1 MSGAGRVVAVPP
13 GRLEGWLD
21 RFERR
26 HPEAAW
32 SVLDGQAAIV
42 AADGARAQFRLP
54 GEVDAPAAAD
64 AGELVSRAESFRDF
78 GLVLVRRGGFAVGRV
93 TGAELDGSRCGT
105 RYVQGQTKAG
115 GWSQQRFARRRAN
128 QADELVAAAARAV
141 RDVLA
146 AALRDPGFRLVGGGD
161 RKLVGASLEL
171 AGRDLSGRLP
181 SRTALA
187 DRLLPDHLDVPDP
200 RRAVLDAAVE
210 RARAV
215 RITLN
220 ELA

>member
-1 MSGAGRVVAVPP
+1 
-13 GRLEGWLD
+13 
-21 RFERR
+21 
-26 HPEAAW
+26 
-32 SVLDGQAAIV
+32 
-42 AADGARAQFRLP
+42 
-54 GEVDAPAAAD
+54 
-64 AGELVSRAESFRDF
+64 
-78 GLVLVRRGGFAVGRV
+78 
-93 TGAELDGSRCGT
+93 
-105 RYVQGQTKAG
+105 VQGQTKAG